1 MTPQNAQSQ
10 PTNTPNPSTREHT
23 VLLQDLTAGLI
34 WPTLLKA
41 PSMAFSPPR
50 WLLGI
55 IAAFTIVLV
64 SATHSALLSPDPAT
78 LPTGATDTYLGFQP
92 VLDAMMSL
100 NPSRTI
106 YTVMYAAQHHL
117 NIISQTPWTSLAL
130 IIPTILVLG
139 IFGHAI
145 TRSASI
151 EFALGRQTD
160 TSSALSASLLAIRQI
175 ALATL
180 GPLFIAAL
188 LALAIM
194 LIGLTLGLPV
204 VNILGAVLYILGLIL
219 SVLLVCILI
228 LHTLALPITIS
239 ALAIEGTDGFDA
251 LQRAYAYL
259 IAKPIRL
266 ALYTL
271 LLLVLGTTITSI
283 ITITAGWSIQI
294 ADTLATTLTNDAG
307 RRVIAGTAEMSATE
321 PFAHSIIELAR
332 SALELIVAGYVLSL
346 VFTSSSM
353 AYLCI
358 RRVCDGQDITEVWD
372 PEL

>member
-1 MTPQNAQSQ
+1 MTPQTPPSQSSS
-10 PTNTPNPSTREHT
+10 PTTKEHT
-23 VLLQDLTAGLI
+23 VLLEDLTAGLI
-34 WPTLLKA
+34 WPTLLKV

-50 WLLGI
+50 WLLGT
-55 IAAFTIVLV
+55 IAAFLIVLV
-64 SATHSALLSPDPAT
+64 TSAHSALLSPT
-78 LPTGATDTYLGFQP
+78 PTPQP
-92 VLDAMMSL
+92 NLYNHSGITQIVDAMMSL
-100 NPSRTI
+100 NPLSILTAL
-106 YTVMYAAQHHL
+106 THAAQSQAYH
-117 NIISQTPWTSLAL
+117 ISQTPWTSLTL
-130 IIPTILVLG
+130 IIPTLLVLG

-160 TSSALSASLLAIRQI
+160 TSSALSASLRAIRQI

-180 GPLFIAAL
+180 GPLLIASL
-188 LALAIM
+188 LAVVIM

-204 VNILGAVLYILGLIL
+204 VNILGAILYILGLVL
-219 SVLLVCILI
+219 AVLLVCILV

-266 ALYTL
+266 ALYAL
-271 LLLVLGTTITSI
+271 ILLVLGTTITSI
-283 ITITAGWSIQI
+283 ITITAGWSIQL
-294 ADTLATTLTNDAG
+294 ADSLATTLTNDAG
-307 RRVIAGTAEMSATE
+307 RRVIAGTSEMSATE
-321 PFAHSIIELAR
+321 PYAHSIIQLAR

-346 VFTSSSM
+346 IFTSSTM